1 MKRIFLILAAILILL
16 TGCNNSTELSDTPTE
31 STPAIVITET
41 VTTPTTENEDPK
53 GTTDNADAAS
63 SFSASNETVTTE
75 PEETISETKPTVTTE
90 QPTQTEKKETTSTTP
105 TETKPSVTVTEPQE
119 NELKDTEPQER
130 ERERAKE
137 LIEKRMRFSRV
148 YSDEN
153 GDYVSVIMY
162 DSEAAETVWQLVA
175 STNHYEV
182 TKDYTEKLK
191 RG

>member
-1 MKRIFLILAAILILL
+1 MGQYLSIKLTMHPSMFNLL
-16 TGCNNSTELSDTPTE
+16 M
-31 STPAIVITET
+31 T
-41 VTTPTTENEDPK
+41 VLEK
-53 GTTDNADAAS
+53 NAEA
-63 SFSASNETVTTE
+63 V
-75 PEETISETKPTVTTE
+75 
-90 QPTQTEKKETTSTTP
+90 
-105 TETKPSVTVTEPQE
+105 
-119 NELKDTEPQER
+119 PQER

-153 GDYVSVIMY
+153 SDYVSVIMY
-162 DSEAAETVWQLVA
+162 DSEAAETVWQLLVA